1 MKKIIFTLIVIS
13 SFTFYRL
20 NAQVIEDF
28 EGPNALLGFSDPSI
42 DTSYASLVTNPYQTG
57 INTSKTVL
65 KFVRDRVNGWNNF
78 GYQVQP
84 FMLEKDM
91 YIHIKVW
98 KPRIS
103 PLSIELDSYIEFGM
117 PNVAVPSGLYNGKD
131 PIQLQTKINEWEELV
146 FSFNPN
152 NFIIR
157 YFSIYPDNVGTIEPT
172 DDVVMYFDDI
182 TINHSP
188 VVGSAPEIVLMDFE
202 PIPLNLMLGGA
213 EDKSAMTLSYNPDKD
228 SSEVNISSNVVKFVR
243 DKDGVPWGGFWST
256 LKSPIDITQNKYMHV
271 KVWKPRIS
279 PIKFKIE
286 GGVAGNLEVESK
298 YPQTKINDWEDI
310 VFDLSSKT
318 GTYPTIAFMPDFKDP
333 VTLTEDIVIYFDDIV
348 LNNDPLP
355 RSVSQVVI
363 NVDMS
368 QSGLSVG
375 DKVYITGSFDENFV
389 TWVDTTTNE
398 ANEMTD
404 PEGDGIFS
412 ITKKSADGPFSFQFY
427 YKTNAGKFVG
437 DYGTNER
444 NYVINGNTVINCKWQ
459 VGGTI
464 IPAKEPK
471 IQVFNVDMN
480 EAGLTAGEKVFISG
494 SFGGAYGNWTE
505 PGTNT
510 KTEMTDTDGDGIY
523 SIVLDLSDG
532 NYQFKFFKGTGW
544 DGGEWLGDPNRSFSL
559 EGSKTIVC
567 TWGNPEVKLSMISCN
582 LITNGNFDTEGP
594 LLGEWVELNTDY
606 VYPSVKV
613 IDGVLTLNNNVAS
626 PYYWR
631 TSVWQLIND
640 YGKMMYNDS
649 VYLLVFDAWADKT
662 RKCFFYLEDNATNG
676 FPRVG
681 TSGDFDSVDGT
692 STWNINLTAKK
703 TTYYRTVTMNKNL
716 PNSSFIFHIASG
728 SGTETVYV
736 DNVCL
741 FKLSDYQKYNIKV
754 SKINVSGEGGATS
767 INTNKGSL
775 QMYAS
780 VIPQYSWINDIE
792 WSVINGTGNA
802 VINQNGLLTA
812 VTNGIVK
819 VIASNESLDG
829 SMAVDSL
836 EITIT
841 NQEFLKDSIIDFE
854 NISDFAWNVFNNG
867 INTAQNFSMVV
878 NPYKSKVNSS
888 ENVLK
893 FIVNQES
900 GTAASASST
909 AFGPVCFKCGD
920 GNFIIN
926 LSIKKPVK
934 TVVGIKLEQCT
945 DGSPDTMITA
955 TSNAIDTWQ
964 KLKFDFSACSG
975 RTYQKVTIYPDVKAT
990 SPAGTVFY
998 IDNIEF
1004 PSSQCD
1010 ECTVGIS
1017 ANESSS
1023 IKIYPNPVKDILNVV
1038 LNAANTKLTIYNSL
1052 GSKMDERFAY
1062 ENIAKINVTNYAPGV
1077 YILKTGDG
1085 SVVKFIK

>member
-1 MKKIIFTLIVIS
+1 MKKAIFTLIVIS
-13 SFTFYRL
+13 VFAISAT

-28 EGPNALLGFSDPSI
+28 EGPNTLLGFSDPSI
-42 DTSYASLVTNPYQTG
+42 DTSYASLVTNPYQNG

-78 GYQVQP
+78 GYKVQP

-91 YIHIKVW
+91 YIHVKVW

-103 PLSIELDSYIEFGM
+103 PLSIELDSYVEFGM
-117 PNVAVPSGLYNGKD
+117 PNVAVPSGLYTGKD

-298 YPQTKINDWEDI
+298 YLQTKINDWEDM

-333 VTLTEDIVIYFDDIV
+333 VTLTEDILIYFDDIV

-363 NVDMS
+363 NVDMN

-389 TWVDTTTNE
+389 TWVDTTANE

-412 ITKKSADGPFSFQFY
+412 ITKKSADGPLSFQFY

-480 EAGLTAGEKVFISG
+480 EAGLTAGEKVFVSG
-494 SFGGAYGNWTE
+494 SFGGVYGNWAE

-523 SIVLDLSDG
+523 SLVMDLSDG

-544 DGGEWLGDPNRSFSL
+544 GGGEWPGDPNRSFSL

-567 TWGNPEVKLSMISCN
+567 TWGNPEVKLSMMSCN
-582 LITNGNFDTEGP
+582 LITDGNFNTEGP

-606 VYPSVKV
+606 IYPSVKV
-613 IDGVLTLNNNVAS
+613 IDGVLTLNNS
-626 PYYWR
+626 FDGLYWR
-631 TSVWQLIND
+631 TSVWQQLND
-640 YGKMMYNDS
+640 YGKMMQNDS
-649 VYLLVFDAWADKT
+649 VYILIFDAWASKD
-662 RKCFFYLEDNATNG
+662 RECIFYLEDNATNG
-676 FPRVG
+676 FPKIG
-681 TSGDFDSVDGT
+681 TSQDYDTFCVIFNGESFWAID
-692 STWNINLTAKK
+692 LTTQK
-703 TTYYRTVTMNKNL
+703 TTYLRTVKMNKNL
-716 PNSSFIFHIASG
+716 PNSSFIFHIAAG
-728 SGTETVYV
+728 ATTGAVFV
-736 DNVCL
+736 DNI
-741 FKLSDYQKYNIKV
+741 KLLSVNDIAKYGIPASQIKIT
-754 SKINVSGEGGATS
+754 SEGG
-767 INTNKGSL
+767 
-775 QMYAS
+775 
-780 VIPQYSWINDIE
+780 V
-792 WSVINGTGNA
+792 SVINNDKGTLQMFAKVLPEYTWIKNIDWSVVSGTGNA
-802 VINQNGLLTA
+802 VINYDGLLSA
-812 VTNGIVK
+812 VTNGKVT
-819 VIASNESLDG
+819 VIATTTSVDG
-829 SMAVDSL
+829 SSIADSL
-836 EITIT
+836 EITIS
-841 NQEFLKDSIIDFE
+841 NQIEKPDAMIDFE
-854 NISDFAWNVFNNG
+854 SISDLAWDVNNNG
-867 INTAQNFSMVV
+867 INSYGKFSIAP
-878 NPYKSKVNSS
+878 NPFKSKNNSS
-888 ENVLK
+888 ENVLR
-893 FIVNQES
+893 FIIDKDA
-900 GTAASASST
+900 GAYASASST
-909 AFGPVCFKCGD
+909 AFGPVNFNCG
-920 GNFIIN
+920 NNIIY
-926 LSIKKPVK
+926 LSIRKPVK
-934 TVVGIKLEQCT
+934 TVIGIKLEQST
-945 DGSPDTMITA
+945 DGGPDTLITV
-955 TSNAIDTWQ
+955 TNSTNDTWV
-964 KLKFDFSACSG
+964 KLKFDFSACTG
-975 RTYQKVTIYPDVKAT
+975 HTYQKVTIYPDIRENRK
-990 SPAGTVFY
+990 SPATIY
-998 IDNIEF
+998 IDDIEF
-1004 PSSQCD
+1004 PCI
-1010 ECTVGIS
+1010 TAIS
-1017 ANESSS
+1017 DNNNNI
-1023 IKIYPNPVKDILNVV
+1023 IKVYPNPVKDILNVV
-1038 LNAANTKLTIYNSL
+1038 LNIPNTKLTIYNSL
-1052 GSKMDERFAY
+1052 GSKIAERFAF
-1062 ENIAKINVTNYAPGV
+1062 ENIAKIDVSRYAPGV